1 MFGPF
6 VGANSRVQKSR
17 KRVVAWPRISIALA
31 FIAALSLQSENAQAL
46 ELEEPAAPSQWCL
59 SQRDGGP
66 DHSACYQNMF
76 ACLLAAIAHADS
88 CAHRQNQTPPTDK
101 TLKRVSASM
110 GHHRRRAR
118 SSPQQHQF
126 SAAERNELY
135 RQFQDWQGRSTDE

>member
-6 VGANSRVQKSR
+6 VGANSRDQKSR
-17 KRVVAWPRISIALA
+17 TRLVAWPRISIALA
-31 FIAALSLQSENAQAL
+31 FIALSLQSENAQAL
-46 ELEEPAAPSQWCL
+46 ELEESAAPLQWCL
-59 SQRDGGP
+59 SQRDGCP
-66 DHSACYQNMF
+66 DHPACYQNMF
-76 ACLLAAIAHADS
+76 ACLLAAIAHTDS
-88 CAHRQNQTPPTDK
+88 CAHRQNQTPPSDK

-135 RQFQDWQGRSTDE
+135 RQFQDWRGRSTDE